1 MKGLLAIIIVV
12 FIAPVYVCAGNSV
25 DFSKACDHPRLYLH
39 TGEEAAVFSM
49 LEANPIVRKFHQRIL
64 NYCDETLSQPVSIRQ
79 MEGKRLLAVSR
90 TVLKRVFYLSYA
102 FRMTGNREYFKR
114 AEAEMLAACSFSDW
128 NPGHFLDVGE
138 MCWGLAL
145 GYDWLYGELS
155 AESRETIREAIVNK
169 GLRAAGNGSMWF
181 YRSRNNWNQV
191 CNGGLVCAA
200 LAICEDEPEIAREI
214 VDNALSSIGLVLENY
229 APDGAYPEG
238 YQYWNYG
245 TTYQVLLNDALET
258 AIGTDEG
265 LNESLGFL
273 NTARFVQFMTAPSG
287 NCFNFYDA
295 NPTAYSNIVQ
305 FWFAQKNDDP
315 SLLYLEME
323 NLKNPS
329 LVFGEYEEDR
339 FLPLLPIL
347 ASRVDL
353 SRVRAPKQNQWYNAG
368 VNPLYIYRSGWDSP
382 DDVYL
387 GVKGGIAS
395 FSHAHM
401 DSGSFIY
408 ENAGVRWALDLGMQN
423 YYSLESKG
431 VDLWNMTQGSQRW
444 QVFRIGSTSHNTLT
458 VAGAEHNVNGK
469 AEIVKVIS
477 GRNRHGAVVNLSETL
492 APYVDSALRT
502 VTAVGSWELCVCDE
516 ITAGISDVPMRWT
529 MCTPADVEMI
539 APRSFSLKKNGKEMR
554 VEVISSCE
562 VSLFVK
568 DNAPVHEYDYPNE
581 GTCRLGFD
589 FVVPAGEKCTAMVK
603 MVLKR

>member
-1 MKGLLAIIIVV
+1 M
-12 FIAPVYVCAGNSV
+12 S
-25 DFSKACDHPRLYLH
+25 
-39 TGEEAAVFSM
+39 EESRDA
-49 LEANPIVRKFHQRIL
+49 
-64 NYCDETLSQPVSIRQ
+64 IRQ
-79 MEGKRLLAVSR
+79 
-90 TVLKRVFYLSYA
+90 
-102 FRMTGNREYFKR
+102 
-114 AEAEMLAACSFSDW
+114 
-128 NPGHFLDVGE
+128 
-138 MCWGLAL
+138 AL
-145 GYDWLYGELS
+145 
-155 AESRETIREAIVNK
+155 VNK
-169 GLRAAGNGSMWF
+169 GLKAAGNGRMGF

-200 LAICEDEPEIAREI
+200 LAISEDEPEIAREI
-214 VDNALSSIGLVLENY
+214 VDNALSSIGLVLGNY

-258 AIGTDEG
+258 AAGTDAG
-265 LNESLGFL
+265 LNESPGFL

-287 NCFNFYDA
+287 DCFNFYDA

-305 FWFAQKNDDP
+305 FWFAQKNNDP

-431 VDLWNMTQGSQRW
+431 VDLWNMKQGSQRW

-458 VAGAEHNVNGK
+458 VGGAEHNVNGK
-469 AEIVKVIS
+469 ADIVKVIS
-477 GRNRHGAVVNLSETL
+477 GKNRHGAVVNLSQTL
-492 APYVDSALRT
+492 APYVDSAVRT
-502 VTAVGSWELCVCDE
+502 VTAVGTGELCVCDE
-516 ITAGISDVPMRWT
+516 ITAGQSDVPIRWT
-529 MCTPADVEMI
+529 MCTPADVEI
-539 APRSFSLKKNGKEMR
+539 VSPHSFALKKDGKEMS
-554 VEVISSCE
+554 VEVISSCG
-562 VSLFVK
+562 VKLFVK
-568 DNAPVHEYDYPNE
+568 DNAPVHEYDYPND
-581 GTCRLGFD
+581 GTLRLGFD
-589 FVVPAGEKCTAMVK
+589 FSVPAGEKCSVKVK

>member
-1 MKGLLAIIIVV
+1 MKKLLTILTVLSL
-12 FIAPVYVCAGNSV
+12 APVLVSAGNTV
-25 DFSKACDHPRLYLH
+25 DFSRVCDHPRLYLH
-39 TGEEAAVFSM
+39 SGEEKAVSSM
-49 LEANPIVRKFHQRIL
+49 LDACPSIRAFHQRIL
-64 NYCDETLSQPVSIRQ
+64 DYCDETLSQPVSTRQ

-265 LNESLGFL
+265 LNESPGFL

-502 VTAVGSWELCVCDE
+502 VTAVGSGELCVCDE